1 MQAAEQ
7 QVYLELV
14 QELLNCSQGQE
25 SELLATKP
33 ELVNEQLVEALL
45 LVAERREQDVAWLRG
60 FSQNLATQLGLERGG
75 VEKEKQP
82 DSEDWS
88 QADLDFL
95 FALMKAEQND
105 SSQVQ
110 QLFAQNIERLT
121 PQLGAIMKWSM
132 AQILER
138 ELENADDSAALIENI
153 AIKLSDFQLGNRAQN
168 IEIVIAGYA
177 AVLTAWTKENSPE
190 YWARAQ
196 CNLGN
201 AYQNRS
207 RGDKAE
213 NLEQSIDCYQ
223 SALEIYT
230 KADFHTNWATT
241 QNNLAM
247 AYCNRIRGDKAKN
260 LEQSIA
266 YYTSVLEIR
275 TKADFP
281 LAWAQTQINL
291 ADVYNMRIR
300 GNKAENL
307 EQSIAHYTSAL
318 EIRTKADLPL
328 AWAQTQNDLAN
339 AYHDR
344 IRGDKA
350 ENIEQSIA
358 CHNSAMEIYTK
369 ADFPIDWATIQNN
382 IANAYRD
389 RIRED
394 KAKNLERSIT
404 GYQSALEIRT
414 KADLPLAWAQTQN
427 DLANAYRDRIRGDKA
442 ENTEQSIACH
452 NFAIEI
458 YTKADFPMDWAGI
471 QNNLAVAYSKRIR
484 GNRAENIEQS
494 ITGYQSALEIYTKA
508 DFPMNWAM
516 TQNNLAAAYSERI
529 RGDKAENLELSI
541 ACYQSA
547 LEIRTKK
554 DFPIDWATTQH
565 NLGFAYSERIRG
577 DRGENLEQSIAC
589 DQSAL
594 EIRTKKD
601 FPIDWA
607 MTQNNLAIA
616 YSYRIRGDRGENLE
630 QSIAYYDAALEIRTK
645 KDFPIDWATTQN
657 NLAVAYSKRIR
668 GEEAENLEQSIAC
681 DQSALEIRTKK
692 DFPIDWAQTQNNLG
706 FAYSYRIRGD
716 RGENLEQSIAYYDAA
731 LEIRTKADFPIDWA
745 LTQNNLAVAYRKR
758 IRGEKAENLK
768 QSIACYQSALEIF
781 APQNFPI
788 ECLQTAENLGNLHFN
803 AGNWQAAIDP
813 YILAITAV
821 EQSRS
826 WATSEQSKQ
835 EIIAQAI
842 EVYFNLVQCCI
853 NTQQYAKALEY
864 AERSKS
870 RNLVELLATR
880 DLYPKG
886 DIPPDILSQL
896 DTLRRQVQ
904 AEERRLSQRSDSGGS
919 DSRSIA
925 SVNSP
930 HSDSDR
936 EQLINLRQ
944 DLDLLIREQIQSID
958 PSFQLT
964 QQVQSIDFATMQGT
978 LPNHQTALIAW
989 YVIHNRINTFLVTPH
1004 QNQPLVISSTA
1015 AESADLDTLCDTYL
1029 VNYRTDKDTWSDNL
1043 PQLLDRISQLL
1054 KLPEIITLLQQLVPD
1069 CNQLILVPHRI
1080 LHLLPLHALPLNP
1093 AGDCL
1098 LDLFSQGVRYAPS
1111 IQLLN
1116 LAQTWQ
1122 RPPLQRLFAVQN
1134 PTSDLKFT
1142 DVEVSTIRQ
1151 QFDPHVEVLKR
1162 DKADKSALNAASL
1175 GDANCAHFSCH
1186 GSFNFEHPLA
1196 SALILSGGII
1206 TTPSTPTAEKS
1217 SHYLPYRNG
1226 GSIDLD
1232 NCLTLGEIFQLDLHQ
1247 CRLVTLSAC
1256 ETGLT
1261 DANSLGDEYV
1271 GLPSGFLYAGS
1282 ANVVSSLWA
1291 VSDLS
1296 TTLLMIKFY
1305 QNLKETESVSIALN
1319 QAQQWLRQV
1328 TKLELLDWISHLTL
1342 RSSEK
1347 FLVDSWTEKLDLVND
1362 NTRIFNSPYHW
1373 AAFCSIG

>member
-1 MQAAEQ
+1 MPEAEQ

-25 SELLATKP
+25 QELLAMKP
-33 ELVNEQLVEALL
+33 ELVNEQLVETLL
-45 LVAERREQDVAWLRG
+45 LVAERREQEGGDNVGWLRG
-60 FSQNLATQLGLERGG
+60 FARDLAGRLGLELVG
-75 VEKEKQP
+75 VEDEGEAEG
-82 DSEDWS
+82 EDYI
-88 QADLDFL
+88 QADLDFMY
-95 FALMKAEQND
+95 ALIEAERQD
-105 SSQVQ
+105 SSQVE
-110 QLFAQNIERLT
+110 QLFAQNIQRLT
-121 PQLGAIMKWSM
+121 PQLGAAIKRIM
-132 AQILER
+132 AQILEQQP
-138 ELENADDSAALIENI
+138 ENAEYHAARIENI
-153 AIKLSDFQLGNRAQN
+153 FIRLSEFPLGNRAQN
-168 IEIVIAGYA
+168 IEIAIAGYA
-177 AVLTAWTKENSPE
+177 AVLTARTEENNPE
-190 YWARAQ
+190 KWAQ
-196 CNLGN
+196 TQNNLAC
-201 AYQNRS
+201 AYRGRI
-207 RGDKAE
+207 RGDRAE
-213 NLEQSIDCYQ
+213 NLEQSITC
-223 SALEIYT
+223 
-230 KADFHTNWATT
+230 
-241 QNNLAM
+241 
-247 AYCNRIRGDKAKN
+247 
-260 LEQSIA
+260 
-266 YYTSVLEIR
+266 
-275 TKADFP
+275 
-281 LAWAQTQINL
+281 
-291 ADVYNMRIR
+291 
-300 GNKAENL
+300 
-307 EQSIAHYTSAL
+307 
-318 EIRTKADLPL
+318 
-328 AWAQTQNDLAN
+328 
-339 AYHDR
+339 
-344 IRGDKA
+344 
-350 ENIEQSIA
+350 
-358 CHNSAMEIYTK
+358 
-369 ADFPIDWATIQNN
+369 
-382 IANAYRD
+382 
-389 RIRED
+389 
-394 KAKNLERSIT
+394 
-404 GYQSALEIRT
+404 YQSALEIRT
-414 KADLPLAWAQTQN
+414 KAD
-427 DLANAYRDRIRGDKA
+427 
-442 ENTEQSIACH
+442 
-452 NFAIEI
+452 
-458 YTKADFPMDWAGI
+458 FPT
-471 QNNLAVAYSKRIR
+471 Y
-484 GNRAENIEQS
+484 
-494 ITGYQSALEIYTKA
+494 
-508 DFPMNWAM
+508 WAM
-516 TQNNLAAAYSERI
+516 TQYNLGIVYKERI

-547 LEIRTKK
+547 LEIRTKADFPIQWAK
-554 DFPIDWATTQH
+554 TQHTLALAYGERIRGDKADNLELSIACYQLALEIYTKANFPIDWAATQN
-565 NLGFAYSERIRG
+565 NLALAYGERIRG
-577 DRGENLEQSIAC
+577 DKAENLELSIAC
-589 DQSAL
+589 YQSAL
-594 EIRTKKD
+594 DVYTKAD
-601 FPIDWA
+601 LRIQWA
-607 MTQNNLAIA
+607 MAQNSLATA
-616 YSYRIRGDRGENLE
+616 YSYRIRGD
-630 QSIAYYDAALEIRTK
+630 K
-645 KDFPIDWATTQN
+645 
-657 NLAVAYSKRIR
+657 
-668 GEEAENLEQSIAC
+668 AENLE
-681 DQSALEIRTKK
+681 L
-692 DFPIDWAQTQNNLG
+692 
-706 FAYSYRIRGD
+706 
-716 RGENLEQSIAYYDAA
+716 
-731 LEIRTKADFPIDWA
+731 
-745 LTQNNLAVAYRKR
+745 
-758 IRGEKAENLK
+758 
-768 QSIACYQSALEIF
+768 SIACYQSALEIRTKVDFPIDWAGTQNNLAGAYWERIRGNKAENLEQSFVQTCLDKAIACFQF
-781 APQNFPI
+781 ALEIYTPQYLPI
-788 ECLQTAENLGNLHFN
+788 ECLKTSRNLGNLHFD
-803 AGNWQAAIDP
+803 AENWQEAIDP

-842 EVYFNLVQCCI
+842 SVYFNLVQCCI

-904 AEERRLSQRSDSGGS
+904 AEERRLSQRGDSGGS
-919 DSRSIA
+919 GSRSID

-930 HSDSDR
+930 RSDSDR

-964 QQVQSIDFATMQGT
+964 QQVQSIDFATMQGS

-989 YVIHNRINTFLVTPH
+989 YVSRDRINTFLVTPH

-1015 AESADLDTLCDTYL
+1015 AEYADLGTLCDTYL
-1029 VNYRTDKDTWSDNL
+1029 GNYRTDKDTWSDNL

-1054 KLPEIITLLQQLVPD
+1054 KLPEIITLLHQLVPD

-1122 RPPLQRLFAVQN
+1122 RPPLQQLFAVQN
-1134 PTSDLKFT
+1134 PTGDLQFT
-1142 DVEVSTIRQ
+1142 DVEVSTISQ
-1151 QFDPHVEVLKR
+1151 QFDPHVKVLKR

-1206 TTPSTPTAEKS
+1206 AKPDIPTAEKS
-1217 SHYLPYRNG
+1217 SRYVPYRNG

-1347 FLVDSWTEKLDLVND
+1347 FLVDSWTEKLDSVD
-1362 NTRIFNSPYHW
+1362 DRTRIFHSPYHW
-1373 AAFCSIG
+1373 AAFCAIG

>member
-1 MQAAEQ
+1 MPEAEQ

-25 SELLATKP
+25 QELLAMKP

-75 VEKEKQP
+75 VEEEKQP

-138 ELENADDSAALIENI
+138 EPENADDYAALIGNI
-153 AIKLSDFQLGNRAQN
+153 LTKFSACQLGNRAQN
-168 IEIVIAGYA
+168 PEIVIAGYA

-190 YWARAQ
+190 NWAGVQYNLANTYRERIKGYRAENLERSIYCCESALEIYTKADFPINWANTQNNLAIAYWKRI
-196 CNLGN
+196 
-201 AYQNRS
+201 

-213 NLEQSIDCYQ
+213 NLERSIDCYQ

-230 KADFHTNWATT
+230 KADF
-241 QNNLAM
+241 
-247 AYCNRIRGDKAKN
+247 
-260 LEQSIA
+260 SI
-266 YYTSVLEIR
+266 
-275 TKADFP
+275 
-281 LAWAQTQINL
+281 
-291 ADVYNMRIR
+291 
-300 GNKAENL
+300 
-307 EQSIAHYTSAL
+307 
-318 EIRTKADLPL
+318 
-328 AWAQTQNDLAN
+328 
-339 AYHDR
+339 
-344 IRGDKA
+344 
-350 ENIEQSIA
+350 
-358 CHNSAMEIYTK
+358 
-369 ADFPIDWATIQNN
+369 
-382 IANAYRD
+382 
-389 RIRED
+389 
-394 KAKNLERSIT
+394 
-404 GYQSALEIRT
+404 
-414 KADLPLAWAQTQN
+414 
-427 DLANAYRDRIRGDKA
+427 
-442 ENTEQSIACH
+442 
-452 NFAIEI
+452 
-458 YTKADFPMDWAGI
+458 DWAGI
-471 QNNLAVAYSKRIR
+471 QNNLAIAYWKRIR
-484 GNRAENIEQS
+484 GDKSENLERS
-494 ITGYQSALEIYTKA
+494 IDCCESALKIYTKA
-508 DFPMNWAM
+508 DFPLKWAE
-516 TQNNLAAAYSERI
+516 THDNLAIAYSERI
-529 RGDKAENLELSI
+529 RGDKAENLERSINCYQSALKIRTQADFPIDWAKTQRNLACTYSKGIRGNRDENLERSITCCESALEIYTKADFPSEWAGINNNLAIAYSYLDWEITTNNLVIAHNRIRGNRDENLERSI

-547 LEIRTKK
+547 LEIYTKA
-554 DFPIDWATTQH
+554 DFPLEWAGTQN
-565 NLGFAYSERIRG
+565 NLAAAYGNRIRG
-577 DRGENLEQSIAC
+577 DRDENLEQSITC
-589 DQSAL
+589 CESAL
-594 EIRTKKD
+594 EIYTKAD
-601 FPIDWA
+601 FPLEWA
-607 MTQNNLAIA
+607 GTQNNLA
-616 YSYRIRGDRGENLE
+616 YTYGERIRGDN
-630 QSIAYYDAALEIRTK
+630 
-645 KDFPIDWATTQN
+645 
-657 NLAVAYSKRIR
+657 
-668 GEEAENLEQSIAC
+668 AENLERSI
-681 DQSALEIRTKK
+681 S
-692 DFPIDWAQTQNNLG
+692 F
-706 FAYSYRIRGD
+706 
-716 RGENLEQSIAYYDAA
+716 
-731 LEIRTKADFPIDWA
+731 
-745 LTQNNLAVAYRKR
+745 
-758 IRGEKAENLK
+758 
-768 QSIACYQSALEIF
+768 YQSALEIHT
-781 APQNFPI
+781 PQNFPI
-788 ECLQTAENLGNLHFN
+788 DCLQTAQNLGNLHFN
-803 AGNWQAAIDP
+803 AENWQGAIDP

-835 EIIAQAI
+835 QIIAQAI
-842 EVYFNLVQCCI
+842 SVYFNLVQCCI

-904 AEERRLSQRSDSGGS
+904 AEERRLSQRGDSGGS

-925 SVNSP
+925 SVNSSR
-930 HSDSDR
+930 SDSDR
-936 EQLINLRQ
+936 EQLNNLRQ

-978 LPNHQTALIAW
+978 LPNLQTALIAW
-989 YVIHNRINTFLVTPH
+989 YVSRDRINTFLVTPH
-1004 QNQPLVISSTA
+1004 QNQPLVINSTA
-1015 AESADLDTLCDTYL
+1015 AEYADLGTLCDTYL
-1029 VNYRTDKDTWSDNL
+1029 GNYRTDKDTWSDNL
-1043 PQLLDRISQLL
+1043 PQLLTDISQLL
-1054 KLPEIITLLQQLVPD
+1054 KLPEIITLLHQLAPD

-1098 LDLFSQGVRYAPS
+1098 LDLFPQGVRYAPS

-1134 PTSDLKFT
+1134 PTGDLQFT
-1142 DVEVSTIRQ
+1142 DVEVSTISQ

-1162 DKADKSALNAASL
+1162 NQADKSALNAASL

-1217 SHYLPYRNG
+1217 SRYVPYRNG

-1305 QNLKETESVSIALN
+1305 QNLKKTESVSISLN

-1328 TKLELLDWISHLTL
+1328 NKLELLDWISHLTL

-1347 FLVDSWTEKLDLVND
+1347 FLVDSWTEKLDSVD
-1362 NTRIFNSPYHW
+1362 DRTRIFHSPYHW